1 MAKKLPDSTQQDVI
15 NIEDAVFK
23 KLVFSVLKS
32 KNDSVQLE
40 KDDDVSLSKK
50 EKNIE
55 VDMKLN
61 VIYGKNILTVVH
73 DIQREIKN
81 SIEEYTCYKA
91 TSINIEVKNITNNTV
106 KEEEPKSVEKKK
118 TKRSSD

>member
-1 MAKKLPDSTQQDVI
+1 MAKKLPDSVQQDVI
-15 NIEDAVFK
+15 NIEDTVFK

-32 KNDSVQLE
+32 KEDSVQLE
-40 KDDDVSLSKK
+40 KEDDISLSKK
-50 EKNIE
+50 ERNI
-55 VDMKLN
+55 DIDIKLN
-61 VIYGKNILTVVH
+61 VVYGKNILTVVH

-91 TSINIEVKNITNNTV
+91 TSINVEVKNITNTT

-118 TKRSSD
+118 TKRSSN